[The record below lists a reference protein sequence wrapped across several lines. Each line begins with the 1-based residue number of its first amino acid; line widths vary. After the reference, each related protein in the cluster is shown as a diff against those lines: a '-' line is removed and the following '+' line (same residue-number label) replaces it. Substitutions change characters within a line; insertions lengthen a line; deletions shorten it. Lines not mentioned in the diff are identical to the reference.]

1 MGLTNPFRVTHKMV
15 DDEEPHSFPLFS
27 VSFLH
32 STLTVK
38 KELQTHRMQ
47 FLLYKHPAE

>member
-15 DDEEPHSFPLFS
+15 DDEERHQHSFTLFS

-32 STLTVK
+32 TLTAK
-38 KELQTHRMQ
+38 MKLQTHRMQ
-47 FLLYKHPAE
+47 FLLY